1 VRQVLGTRSP
11 DDHRCVLLLAA
22 DEARFGRIGQVM
34 KAWCPP
40 GARPLVAKQL
50 VREYVY
56 AYAAVAPELG
66 QMTTLVLPYANTQMM
81 NLFLEQVSV
90 EFANYFIV
98 MQVDGAAWH
107 RSQEL
112 VMPENIR
119 LLFQPAH
126 SPELNPVEHVW
137 EEIREKHFYNRGFD
151 SIDAVMNTLCEGLKR
166 LIDLP
171 ERLSSMTYFPHLKL
185 TP

>member
-1 VRQVLGTRSP
+1 
-11 DDHRCVLLLAA
+11 
-22 DEARFGRIGQVM
+22 M
-34 KAWCPP
+34 
-40 GARPLVAKQL
+40 

-56 AYAAVAPELG
+56 AYSAVAPELG
-66 QMTTLVLPYANTQMM
+66 QMTTLVLPYANTEMM

-112 VMPENIR
+112 AIPENIR
-119 LLFQPAH
+119 SLFQPAH

-137 EEIREKHFYNRGFD
+137 EEVREKHFYNRVFD
-151 SIDAVMNTLCEGLKR
+151 SMDAVMNTLCEGLST
-166 LIDLP
+166 LIGMP
-171 ERLSSMTYFPHLKL
+171 ERLRSMTFFPDLKM
-185 TP
+185 TF

>member
-1 VRQVLGTRSP
+1 MQ
-11 DDHRCVLLLAA
+11 
-22 DEARFGRIGQVM
+22 
-34 KAWCPP
+34 AWCPP

-66 QMTTLVLPYANTQMM
+66 QMTTLVLPYANTQIRKSAGGGLPRRASVM

-112 VMPENIR
+112 VIPENIR

-171 ERLSSMTYFPHLKL
+171 ERLSSMTYFPHLKV